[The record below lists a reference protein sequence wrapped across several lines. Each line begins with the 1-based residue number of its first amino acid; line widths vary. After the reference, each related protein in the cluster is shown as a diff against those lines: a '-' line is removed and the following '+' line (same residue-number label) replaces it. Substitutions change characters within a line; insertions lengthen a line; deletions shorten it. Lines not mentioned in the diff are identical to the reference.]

1 MDVSFPQMVF
11 GYVEKKHDHSKDGQ
25 WIWGGDEIFGCDLQ
39 SVLAWATEH
48 IEPRG
53 DF

>member
-1 MDVSFPQMVF
+1 M
-11 GYVEKKHDHSKDGQ
+11 EL
-25 WIWGGDEIFGCDLQ
+25 GGDEIFGCDLQ
-39 SVLAWATEH
+39 SVLAWATEQ